1 MSVVVGGTI
10 YGADDVAKMCADPS
24 SPPDLLLNLV
34 DERTEVGAVP
44 GASLALACNP
54 GVPLEGLLHL
64 VRDHPLEVTQ
74 NPAFRLQQAMSGDF
88 VWSLP
93 VGVQCAIARCAD
105 VDEALIRQLATSRR
119 RPVMVRTAAARNPA
133 CPPDLVAAYMRQ
145 AWRVR
150 NGLAANPALPAALMG
165 RLASDDKKEVRSSV
179 GRRSDLSESLLQ
191 QLSVDPA
198 PRVRATIARR
208 VGLSPTMLLKMA
220 ASEQASAVQCA
231 LIRNRNMPDDGV
243 ARFYAS
249 GTDEVREAM
258 QQRRARARGT
268 VSRGASDPSSPE
280 D

>member
-1 MSVVVGGTI
+1 MSVIIGGTV
-10 YGADDVAKMCADPS
+10 YGAGDVAKRCADPS
-24 SPPDLLLNLV
+24 SPPDLLLSLV
-34 DERTEVGAVP
+34 DARREVGAVP
-44 GASLALACNP
+44 GASQALARNP
-54 GVPLEGLLHL
+54 GVPLEGLLEL

-93 VGVQCAIARCAD
+93 VGVQCAIARCPD
-105 VDEALIRQLATSRR
+105 VDEALIRQLASSRR

-150 NGLAANPALPAALMG
+150 NGLAANPALPAALVG
-165 RLASDDKKEVRSSV
+165 RLASDHKKEVRASV
-179 GRRSDLSESLLQ
+179 GRRSTLSDALLQ
-191 QLSVDPA
+191 QLSVDTE

-208 VGLSPTMLLKMA
+208 AGLSPRLLLKMA
-220 ASEQASAVQCA
+220 ASEHASAVQCA

-243 ARFYAS
+243 ARFSAS
-249 GTDEVREAM
+249 GRDEVQKAM
-258 QQRRARARGT
+258 QQYRPRARGT
-268 VSRGASDPSSPE
+268 VSRGVSDPSRTE